1 MKQIERRAIPDFYI
15 PSKNLIVEIKSSF
28 TLDKQNMIDK
38 KKAYI
43 EQGYNFK
50 LICDFK
56 EMAV

>member
-1 MKQIERRAIPDFYI
+1 MKQLF
-15 PSKNLIVEIKSSF
+15 SSI